1 MRPAAVGPPRRT
13 RHHPITDDEVEE
25 DRMSGHHAVDVLVDR
40 PGPGIVVLRIVGEVD
55 AARVSGLRRTV
66 IALVPEPAL
75 TRLCVDLT
83 AVGYLDSHGVD
94 LLVRTHRLARAHGI
108 DMRVVVSGNRALERL
123 VVVSGV
129 ERVLHL
135 ADDVT
140 QAIAPDTEP
149 AAHDRAPTPTRPGRL
164 ATTGEERAHDR
175 PPTGTS

>member
-1 MRPAAVGPPRRT
+1 
-13 RHHPITDDEVEE
+13 
-25 DRMSGHHAVDVLVDR
+25 MSGHHAADVLVDR

-55 AARVSGLRRTV
+55 AARVPELRRTV
-66 IALVPEPAL
+66 IALVPDPAL

-83 AVGYLDSHGVD
+83 AVGYLDSHGLD

-123 VVVSGV
+123 VVVSGI

-149 AAHDRAPTPTRPGRL
+149 AEHDRAPTPH
-164 ATTGEERAHDR
+164 TTWTARDDERGEG
-175 PPTGTS
+175 P